1 MELQNLFKE
10 YEQIPLYVKKCT
22 LFTLYFRLYLH
33 SVSKEN
39 SSMTQI
45 LDHHQCQPKVW
56 KIGGVSSHTR
66 SFCGKGFASFSAK
79 NLVCICT
86 PRHPISAGPDHNS
99 HEIVVQDIP
108 DCVFQGR
115 RRKKDPSNYQQLES
129 IRKVWNVLKV
139 A

>member
-45 LDHHQCQPKVW
+45 LDHHQCQRKVW

-66 SFCGKGFASFSAK
+66 SFRGKGFASFSAK

-86 PRHPISAGPDHNS
+86 PRHPISAGPDHITTLMKS
-99 HEIVVQDIP
+99 LYRI
-108 DCVFQGR
+108 FQIASFRADGE
-115 RRKKDPSNYQQLES
+115 KKTPVITNNWSLLE
-129 IRKVWNVLKV
+129 KFGMF
-139 A
+139 